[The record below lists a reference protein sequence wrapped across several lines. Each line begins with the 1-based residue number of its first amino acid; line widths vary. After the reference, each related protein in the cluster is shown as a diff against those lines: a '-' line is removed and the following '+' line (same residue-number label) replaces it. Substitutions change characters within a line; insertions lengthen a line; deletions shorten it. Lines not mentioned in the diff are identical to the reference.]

1 MPGDMILGI
10 RGYKVMRL
18 PDRTKGT
25 LSPPAR
31 PLGPLPTLPGRSILP
46 GVPGMCSLIL
56 SPCPRLIF
64 SFSLSNPRASVGF
77 LHLEVLAPLSPA
89 VCLWAPCFPPLAC
102 FLICKWGITVF
113 LHKGFGSTQL
123 GAGQR
128 AGAHQRR
135 STSFPHRSGLQGERR
150 VPLPAL
156 LFPLVPEFSPQ
167 PPSKKGCCGSLLHGN
182 CGVVVMGTHTG
193 SFRRVMEHWP

>member
-1 MPGDMILGI
+1 ML
-10 RGYKVMRL
+10 
-18 PDRTKGT
+18 
-25 LSPPAR
+25 
-31 PLGPLPTLPGRSILP
+31 
-46 GVPGMCSLIL
+46 
-56 SPCPRLIF
+56 
-64 SFSLSNPRASVGF
+64 
-77 LHLEVLAPLSPA
+77 
-89 VCLWAPCFPPLAC
+89 C
-102 FLICKWGITVF
+102 FLICKWEITVF

-135 STSFPHRSGLQGERR
+135 STSFPHRSGLQGEGR

-193 SFRRVMEHWP
+193 SFRKVMEHWPWERELSLPFWLSAPQAPAWSRQVEEVWSLQGGGKALSSCSPPWQPPATPRWRRNFQHVTLDR